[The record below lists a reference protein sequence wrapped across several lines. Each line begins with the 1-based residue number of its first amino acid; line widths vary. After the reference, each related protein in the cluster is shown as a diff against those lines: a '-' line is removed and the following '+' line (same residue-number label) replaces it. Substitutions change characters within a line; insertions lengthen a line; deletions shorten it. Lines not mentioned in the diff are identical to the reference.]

1 MTARIAAV
9 LCAAGLL
16 AIEPAG
22 DAQVVTTYRIE
33 TPAPGNPAARFSSA
47 ELAVLEKINR
57 ADRNHLARLPQLAV
71 PTLWADDERAYSQMP
86 PRYEA
91 ASKTARLVVV
101 HVPGQMFG
109 AYEFGQLVRW
119 GPISS
124 GAAATATPAGA
135 YHLTWRAVSHV
146 STVNPDWILPW
157 YFNFANEEGRAFHA
171 YELPGRPASHGCI
184 RLLDR
189 DARWLFEWGREWR
202 LEAGGTK
209 VVATGT
215 PVLII
220 GAFQF
225 GVAPPWHSEGWL
237 TRTVTLPPSTTGH

>member
-1 MTARIAAV
+1 MVARIVAV
-9 LCAAGLL
+9 LCTAGLL

-22 DAQVVTTYRIE
+22 DAQIVTTYRIE
-33 TPAPGNPAARFSSA
+33 TPAPGNLAVRFSGT
-47 ELAVLEKINR
+47 ELAILEKINR
-57 ADRNHLARLPQLAV
+57 TDRNHLATLPQLAV
-71 PTLWADDERAYSQMP
+71 PERWVDDERLYSQMP
-86 PRYEA
+86 RRYEA
-91 ASKTARLVVV
+91 AAGIVKILVV

-109 AYEFGQLVRW
+109 AYESGQLVRW

-124 GAAATATPAGA
+124 GATATATPAGA

-146 STVNPDWILPW
+146 STVNSDWVLPW

-189 DARWLFEWGREWR
+189 DARWLFEWGRGWR
-202 LEAGGTK
+202 LDASETN
-209 VVATGT
+209 VVETGT
-215 PVLII
+215 PVLIL

-225 GVAPPWHSEGWL
+225 GVAPPWHSEVWL
-237 TRTVTLPPSTTGH
+237 RSTVTLPPPALGR

>member
-22 DAQVVTTYRIE
+22 DAQVVTAYRIE

-57 ADRNHLARLPQLAV
+57 ADRNHLARLPQIAV

-109 AYEFGQLVRW
+109 AYGFGQLVRW

-124 GAAATATPAGA
+124 GAAVTATPAGT
-135 YHLTWRAVSHV
+135 YHLTWRAVS
-146 STVNPDWILPW
+146 
-157 YFNFANEEGRAFHA
+157 HA

-202 LEAGGTK
+202 LEASGTK